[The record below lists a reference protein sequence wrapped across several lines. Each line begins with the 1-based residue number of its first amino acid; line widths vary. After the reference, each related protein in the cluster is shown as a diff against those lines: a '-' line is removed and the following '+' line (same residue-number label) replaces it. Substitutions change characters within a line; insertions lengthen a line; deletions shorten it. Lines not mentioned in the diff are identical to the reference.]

1 MERRAAGRLDWAS
14 VISEGRFEL
23 ERAITQNELALH
35 YQPIF
40 DISGDALRG
49 VEALVRWKHPQKG
62 LVSPHAFLP
71 TAEREGLMHALTA
84 WVLREALLQAKVWR
98 EDGLTLNVSVNIAAS
113 DLGDPRFL
121 RLLDRTLHVTAGRS
135 EFSAEIRADETAE
148 ASAPGLRELRARGIP
163 IALDDVTRA
172 AQLDGASDW
181 PLDTVKLG
189 REIIGHALDDPG
201 AADTARVISR
211 FAEQRGIGLVAVG
224 IESRQMLLL
233 ARSLGCVGAQGYF
246 LARPM
251 ASQALGRWAKG
262 GA

>member
-1 MERRAAGRLDWAS
+1 
-14 VISEGRFEL
+14 VIGEGRFEL

-49 VEALVRWKHPQKG
+49 VEALVRWKHPEKG
-62 LVSPHAFLP
+62 MVSPLAFLP
-71 TAEREGLMHALTA
+71 TAEQEGLMHALTA
-84 WVLREALLQAKVWR
+84 WVLREALLQAQVWR
-98 EDGLTLNVSVNIAAS
+98 EDGLTLNMSVNIAAS

-121 RLLDRTLHVTAGRS
+121 RLLDRTLHVTSARS
-135 EFSAEIRADETAE
+135 AFSAEIRADETAE
-148 ASAPGLRELRARGIP
+148 ASGTGLRELGSRGIP
-163 IALDDVTRA
+163 IALDDVTSVT
-172 AQLDGASDW
+172 QLDGAANW

-189 REIIGHALDDPG
+189 REIIGHALDDAR
-201 AADTARVISR
+201 AAETARAIAR
-211 FAEQRGIGLVAVG
+211 FTVERGIGLIAVG
-224 IESRQMLLL
+224 IENKEMLGF
-233 ARSLGCVGAQGYF
+233 ARALGCAGAQGYF

>member
-1 MERRAAGRLDWAS
+1 MIG
-14 VISEGRFEL
+14 EGRFEL

-98 EDGLTLNVSVNIAAS
+98 QDGLTLNMSVNIAAS

-121 RLLDRTLHVTAGRS
+121 RLLDRTLHVTAGKS
-135 EFSAEIRADETAE
+135 EFSAEIRADETAD
-148 ASAPGLRELRARGIP
+148 ASAKGLRELRAREPAFHVVAVVVETDRRGQTVEP
-163 IALDDVTRA
+163 VGVHDRVPRRLDDLGVLESDPLVLLGEVAGR
-172 AQLDGASDW
+172 ASDVGG
-181 PLDTVKLG
+181 PLGL
-189 REIIGHALDDPG
+189 
-201 AADTARVISR
+201 ARNAWDLEKV
-211 FAEQRGIGLVAVG
+211 FEFLEPLVAG
-224 IESRQMLLL
+224 SFKE
-233 ARSLGCVGAQGYF
+233 F
-246 LARPM
+246 F
-251 ASQALGRWAKG
+251 GRDHCHLS
-262 GA
+262 

>member
-1 MERRAAGRLDWAS
+1 
-14 VISEGRFEL
+14 VIGEGRFEL
-23 ERAITQNELALH
+23 QRAITQNELALH

-40 DISGDALRG
+40 DISGDGLRG
-49 VEALVRWKHPQKG
+49 VEALVRWKHPDKG

-98 EDGLTLNVSVNIAAS
+98 EDGLTLNMSVNIAAS
-113 DLGDPRFL
+113 DLGEARFL
-121 RLLDRTLHVTAGRS
+121 RLLDRTLHVTAARS
-135 EFSAEIRADETAE
+135 EFSAEIRADESAE
-148 ASAPGLRELRARGIP
+148 ASAAGLRELRARGIP
-163 IALDDVTRA
+163 IALDDVTSV
-172 AQLDGASDW
+172 AQLDGAADW

-189 REIIGHALDDPG
+189 REIIGHALDDPR
-201 AADTARVISR
+201 AADTARGISR
-211 FAEQRGIGLVAVG
+211 FAVERGIGLIAVG

-233 ARSLGCVGAQGYF
+233 ARALGCAGAQGYF

-251 ASQALGRWAKG
+251 ASQALGHWAKG